1 MVAALAIA
9 TLCSPT
15 VPALKN
21 QMLAVFALEKQG
33 LNTPPPLRWLQG
45 EPLELSDKT
54 QI

>member
-33 LNTPPPLRWLQG
+33 LNTPHADSR
-45 EPLELSDKT
+45 ELSDKT

>member
-9 TLCSPT
+9 MLCSPT

-33 LNTPPPLRWLQG
+33 LNNPPDSR
-45 EPLELSDKT
+45 ELSDKT

>member
-33 LNTPPPLRWLQG
+33 LNTPPPHADSR
-45 EPLELSDKT
+45 ELSDKT

>member
-33 LNTPPPLRWLQG
+33 LNTPPHADSR
-45 EPLELSDKT
+45 ELSDKT

>member
-33 LNTPPPLRWLQG
+33 LNTPPRWLQG